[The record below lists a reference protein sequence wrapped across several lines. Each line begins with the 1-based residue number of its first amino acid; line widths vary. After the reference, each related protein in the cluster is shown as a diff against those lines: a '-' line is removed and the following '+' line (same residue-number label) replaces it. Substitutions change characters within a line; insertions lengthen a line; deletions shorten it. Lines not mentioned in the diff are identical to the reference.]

1 VERKRKLRELLGK
14 SNLSDVICG
23 KYVEGRGIDLFNEVC
38 ERNLEGIV
46 AKRRTGTYS
55 TISGWLKIKNPTYTQ
70 SQQRHELFE
79 SFKTKRTNP
88 HLPELP
94 KKPPVRI
101 SNVRERKSLYGVKKK
116 MLS

>member
-23 KYVEGRGIDLFNEVC
+23 KYVEVCGIDLFNEVC

-55 TISGWLKIKNPTYTQ
+55 TISGWLKIKNPTYTR
-70 SQQRHELFE
+70 SQPR
-79 SFKTKRTNP
+79 R
-88 HLPELP
+88 
-94 KKPPVRI
+94 KP
-101 SNVRERKSLYGVKKK
+101 LYGVKKK